1 MPRLP
6 IFNAVRRAF
15 RNAHG
20 STVPL
25 RLKILLALLLL
36 VSLAAAASQIRTWRL
51 ERELSKIAEDIVSE
65 FNAEDPSVTYA
76 ETPAAQTVC
85 NVYAS
90 PEYVFFGAVTGKIV
104 FLITPACNM
113 EHGTEQDRL
122 VCVICSGGATYEL
135 DYIYLR
141 GDDGWV
147 FQDSYMS
154 HAGREHR

>member
-1 MPRLP
+1 
-6 IFNAVRRAF
+6 
-15 RNAHG
+15 
-20 STVPL
+20 VPL
-25 RLKILLALLLL
+25 RLKVLLAILVL
-36 VSLAAAASQIRTWRL
+36 VSLGAAASQIRTWRL
-51 ERELSKIAEDIVSE
+51 ERELLKIAEDIVTE
-65 FNAEDPSVTYA
+65 FNAEDLGTMHA

-85 NVYAS
+85 NVYAA
-90 PEYVFFGAVTGKIV
+90 PEHVFFGAVTGKIV
-104 FLITPACNM
+104 FLITPACNVQ
-113 EHGTEQDRL
+113 HGTEQDRL